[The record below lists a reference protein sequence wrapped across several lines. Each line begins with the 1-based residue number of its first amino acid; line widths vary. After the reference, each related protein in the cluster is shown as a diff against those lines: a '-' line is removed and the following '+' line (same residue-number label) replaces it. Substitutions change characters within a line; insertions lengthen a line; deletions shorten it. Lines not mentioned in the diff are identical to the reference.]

1 MFINFNNF
9 KKSNLGAEQLMFLLA
24 VNQEDLDYIIEH
36 FDLVEDLDDFVIF
49 IKGKKSQTDYEKIRL
64 SKLGKQFFK
73 ALGEVIVDDEDIVVF
88 NFMKKSYLSMD
99 KEVGNGA
106 KTKRYIN
113 WFKNATG
120 IRKNRLI
127 SLLSHFLFD
136 ENNMEYN
143 HKLEYAFYKPAT
155 MYEVK
160 PRLEESR
167 LYKYYEA
174 NEEDFLK
181 MWESNP
187 EKYEI

>member
-1 MFINFNNF
+1 MYINFNNF

-36 FDLVEDLDDFVIF
+36 FDLVEDLDDFVAF

-64 SKLGKQFFK
+64 SKLGKRFFK
-73 ALGEVIVDDEDIVVF
+73 ALGEVSVDDSDLIVF
-88 NFMKKSYLSMD
+88 EYMKKSYLAMG

-120 IRKNRLI
+120 IKKNRLI
-127 SLLSHFLFD
+127 SLVMHFLNSEETMLF
-136 ENNMEYN
+136 NMR
-143 HKLEYAFYKPAT
+143 LEYAFYKPAT